1 MREEGWEPPT
11 TPGPQGVSLQLSALP
26 VSSQADQPPGVEGAL
41 CSGFNAPEA
50 ALLSASARP
59 LLGFLLAAAQRELTS
74 ERKGVQCPHAAPAP
88 MRGSPAAAL
97 SQDRTEPTSKEGRA
111 AGGAARGRTRGG
123 GGGHRP
129 RTAPATTSIAAHAP
143 CADAQD
149 APSRRAQ
156 GTRPLHPRVTGCH
169 RRGAVG
175 ERPNLQTW
183 SEGQGRSALGFGRRP
198 EGAPSRAGPVPSCKG
213 RRGWSAWKTRTR
225 RRKTALRCGGVGG
238 GLREVVGCEGGARAL
253 ISETPRAP
261 FPPPQGGQ

>member
-41 CSGFNAPEA
+41 CSGFNAREA

-59 LLGFLLAAAQRELTS
+59 LLGFLPAAAQRELTS

-123 GGGHRP
+123 GGGGGIVPAQRPPPRRSQLMLPVPTHRTPLLAGP
-129 RTAPATTSIAAHAP
+129 RGRAP
-143 CADAQD
+143 C
-149 APSRRAQ
+149 
-156 GTRPLHPRVTGCH
+156 TRV
-169 RRGAVG
+169 
-175 ERPNLQTW
+175 
-183 SEGQGRSALGFGRRP
+183 
-198 EGAPSRAGPVPSCKG
+198 
-213 RRGWSAWKTRTR
+213 
-225 RRKTALRCGGVGG
+225 
-238 GLREVVGCEGGARAL
+238 
-253 ISETPRAP
+253 
-261 FPPPQGGQ
+261 

>member
-1 MREEGWEPPT
+1 M
-11 TPGPQGVSLQLSALP
+11 LQPDPSWA
-26 VSSQADQPPGVEGAL
+26 SS
-41 CSGFNAPEA
+41 
-50 ALLSASARP
+50 R
-59 LLGFLLAAAQRELTS
+59 AAAQRELTS
-74 ERKGVQCPHAAPAP
+74 ERKGVQCPHTAPAH
-88 MRGSPAAAL
+88 MRASPAAAL

-111 AGGAARGRTRGG
+111 VGGAAGGRTRGG
-123 GGGHRP
+123 WGGHRP
-129 RTAPATTSIAAHAP
+129 RAAPATTSIAAHAP

-198 EGAPSRAGPVPSCKG
+198 EGAPSCAGPVPSCKG

-238 GLREVVGCEGGARAL
+238 GLREVVGCEGGAHDGVTGAL